1 MSFLPQLID
10 VQNYKAFESKLVASV
25 RWLIT
30 RVFEKEIPDKLRQVV
45 FLDSENRVSLS
56 VAVQTA
62 LTNGSLYGQ
71 AAARIFK
78 DGAMLQHRLEAIL
91 VALTQTGHSVSYRAV
106 GVTMV
111 QVTEEMLC
119 SAEPFDQLAHIAM
132 MDALMGL
139 YVRKTCTIER
149 AIEAVSR
156 YTSVDE
162 QERPMDSTDALLF
175 WINKICLLIRDDVE
189 KTGQPL
195 KGGSDGASGVIP
207 EMEDLYE
214 DLCDGCCAAALV
226 AFYVPQKLE
235 LTEICFND
243 PMSMTDCQYNLLL
256 IQRFCD
262 SLPSNPW
269 HFSTEDVLYMHESM
283 QVNVNAFLTDLF
295 DAFEPLRAEPEESPS
310 SLVASTSSPR
320 RFVPIQGI
328 PDLRAANLASR
339 PIHPPKTN
347 RFGVGGSLTGPRP
360 PRSMSVMSADSLA
373 GSRPSLPLSA
383 RLQQEQQW
391 GGNVTAFGQMQQ
403 QLDPS
408 TTNGGIAP
416 MSSFAAPGA
425 YPIHS
430 TTVTSSYSR
439 SDSLPAASMSIR
451 LALEEKRRVHTL
463 KKVLASTANEEE
475 RQEKSKAAF
484 FALMSKH
491 AKEADAVVAANP
503 SGTNDMMHTLTKQVL
518 DLQEKLEQ
526 MSMEREVERLTR
538 ATSQPSIYHDVSGS
552 QSARPFSNSGGA
564 AAIAGGGGHFAQ
576 PYTGA
581 NTQNEFYYSGMQQPQ
596 QQQQQYGY
604 EQPQFHAMR
613 PSLSNGVLNYTP
625 PPSQHQQQQPG
636 MGMQQQQMDGYGQN
650 QGYYTMQP
658 GGMHHMQQAA
668 AQAMQQ
674 KQQPQQMYGMPSV
687 MHQSAHAAF
696 SLHSTPHHQAQPPRP
711 PSAGP
716 LQQPMP
722 QLPNSMSY
730 PTQIAPPPQ
739 YNEAIA
745 MQQQQQQ
752 PMGIESTPPPAAHD
766 GFRLH
771 QTTTPV
777 SRLDPPLEL
786 NRNLT
791 NWGLTFRQGQRAR
804 RTWENETFVKSEHDL
819 VNQPENVPYAEESSG
834 LAQQSPAPISS
845 SLIGRSSRSREE
857 TPASGT
863 SGTSKMG
870 GSESEGP
877 PRDPTASSR
886 SSVGKENNGEETS
899 GRRTPSSVGGG
910 AEVAG
915 GGTGF
920 VVDATDDA
928 AAQDFDNMRMQA
940 KRDALLAK
948 TMKRK
953 SEITIKVDNI
963 EARNAERRAAERAKQ
978 EMADQRKIEK
988 EIQRQKILDEYK
1000 RKKVEKELG
1009 MDSARST
1016 SSMGRGSS
1024 QPPFA
1029 RTKSQG
1035 LTDAPRLPT
1044 GGGGGTLGRAR
1055 GQSNVDEAKK
1065 FSVASCAEPA
1075 LKLYAK
1081 AVPKSNRN
1089 LITNAL
1095 QFSVFPGAV
1104 SAESRN
1110 KVLGELAKSG
1120 AKHVLLLFRDHK
1132 CQYRGLYEWDQ
1143 VSDTVSRIHGTGP
1156 KMINEP
1162 MMQMMFKYESGGK
1175 VFNHIP
1181 TKHLSATIDGFTI
1194 KEELWQ
1200 KSKIP
1205 HSGAAPSHRLN

>member
-1 MSFLPQLID
+1 MSFLPQLVD
-10 VQNYKAFESKLVASV
+10 VQNYNAFEAKLVASV
-25 RWLIT
+25 HWLIT
-30 RVFEKEIPDKLRQVV
+30 RVFDREIPDKLRQIVQ
-45 FLDSENRVSLS
+45 LDGENRVVLS

-78 DGAMLQHRLEAIL
+78 DGAMLQHRLESIL
-91 VALTQTGHSVSYRAV
+91 VALTHAGSPVSYRA
-106 GVTMV
+106 GGSRMV
-111 QVTEEMLC
+111 QVTEAMLH
-119 SAEPFDQLAHIAM
+119 SAEPFDQMAHIAM
-132 MDALMGL
+132 MDGLMGV
-139 YVRKTCTIER
+139 YVRRTCTIER

-156 YTSVDE
+156 YT
-162 QERPMDSTDALLF
+162 T
-175 WINKICLLIRDDVE
+175 ICLLIRDDVE
-189 KTGQPL
+189 KSGTPL

-214 DLCDGCCAAALV
+214 DLCDGCCAAALT
-226 AFYVPQKLE
+226 AFYAPQKLD

-256 IQRFCD
+256 LQRFCD
-262 SLPSNPW
+262 SLPINPW

-295 DAFEPLRAEPEESPS
+295 DIFEPARTDSMEAPS
-310 SLVASTSSPR
+310 SASLTTATTSSPR
-320 RFVPIQGI
+320 RFVPISAI
-328 PDLRAANLASR
+328 PDLRAANSAAR
-339 PIHPPKTN
+339 PAHPPKTN
-347 RFGVGGSLTGPRP
+347 RFGVGGGSLTGPRP

-373 GSRPSLPLSA
+373 GARPSLPLSA

-391 GGNVTAFGQMQQ
+391 GGAVTGFGQQPQ
-403 QLDPS
+403 HDPAAAAA
-408 TTNGGIAP
+408 NGHA

-425 YPIHS
+425 SPIHS
-430 TTVTSSYSR
+430 TTVTTSSPYSR

-451 LALEEKRRVHTL
+451 LALEEKRREHQL
-463 KKVLASTANEEE
+463 KKVLASTATEAE
-475 RQEKSKAAF
+475 RQETSKAAF

-491 AKEADAVVAANP
+491 VKDGQKVPSSVAAA
-503 SGTNDMMHTLTKQVL
+503 DDHQHEMVDTLSRQVH
-518 DLQEKLEQ
+518 DLQAKLDQ

-538 ATSQPSIYHDVSGS
+538 ATSQPSIYHEVNSGS

-564 AAIAGGGGHFAQ
+564 AAIAACHFAQ
-576 PYTGA
+576 
-581 NTQNEFYYSGMQQPQ
+581 
-596 QQQQQYGY
+596 
-604 EQPQFHAMR
+604 FHQMR
-613 PSLSNGVLNYTP
+613 PSLSNGVLNYLP
-625 PPSQHQQQQPG
+625 PQG
-636 MGMQQQQMDGYGQN
+636 MGMQQMG
-650 QGYYTMQP
+650 
-658 GGMHHMQQAA
+658 GGMEA
-668 AQAMQQ
+668 
-674 KQQPQQMYGMPSV
+674 YGGQHNQ

-696 SLHSTPHHQAQPPRP
+696 SLHSTPVHQPLQQVQPPRP
-711 PSAGP
+711 PSTGP
-716 LQQPMP
+716 LQQPMQ

-739 YNEAIA
+739 YNEAMA
-745 MQQQQQQ
+745 MQQQQAQQ
-752 PMGIESTPPPAAHD
+752 MMTPPPVAAPPPAAAAAEG

-771 QTTTPV
+771 QATTPV

-791 NWGLTFRQGQRAR
+791 NWGLTYRQGQRAR

-819 VNQPENVPYAEESSG
+819 VNQPENVPYAEESHQ
-834 LAQQSPAPISS
+834 LQQQQPAPVSAV
-845 SLIGRSSRSREE
+845 LARAARTSRED
-857 TPASGT
+857 TPASGV
-863 SGTSKMG
+863 SGGGGGTTGGKMG

-877 PRDPTASSR
+877 PRDPTASS
-886 SSVGKENNGEETS
+886 NGDEVS
-899 GRRTPSSVGGG
+899 GGRRTPSSIIGGG
-910 AEVAG
+910 GGVTGDTG

-920 VVDATDDA
+920 VVEADDA

-953 SEITIKVDNI
+953 EEITQKVDTI

-978 EMADQRKIEK
+978 EMADQRKVEK

-1009 MDSARST
+1009 MDSARSV
-1016 SSMGRGSS
+1016 SSVGRGSS

-1035 LTDAPRLPT
+1035 LSETPRLPSS
-1044 GGGGGTLGRAR
+1044 GVASGSGTLGRAR
-1055 GQSNVDEAKK
+1055 GQSNVDEARRIA
-1065 FSVASCAEPA
+1065 VPSCAEPA
-1075 LKLYAK
+1075 LKLFAK
-1081 AVPKSNRN
+1081 PVAKSNRN

-1104 SAESRN
+1104 SADARN

-1143 VSDTVSRIHGTGP
+1143 VSDSVSRIDGKGP
-1156 KMINEP
+1156 KLISEQ

-1194 KEELWQ
+1194 KDEYWQ
-1200 KSKIP
+1200 KPKIP
-1205 HSGAAPSHRLN
+1205 HSGVPPLSHRQN

>member
-1 MSFLPQLID
+1 MSFLPPIVD
-10 VQNYKAFESKLVASV
+10 VQQYNAIEAKLVASV
-25 RWLIT
+25 RWLIA
-30 RVFEKEIPDKLRQVV
+30 RVFEKEIPDKLKQVILV
-45 FLDSENRVSLS
+45 DDENRVFLS

-78 DGAMLQHRLEAIL
+78 DGTMLHYRVHAIL
-91 VALTQTGHSVSYRAV
+91 VALAQAGHAASYRSV
-106 GVTMV
+106 GIQMV

-119 SAEPFDQLAHIAM
+119 SAEPFEQFAHIAM

-139 YVRKTCTIER
+139 YVRKTCSIER
-149 AIEAVSR
+149 AIESVSR
-156 YTSVDE
+156 YTSVE
-162 QERPMDSTDALLF
+162 EGERPMDSTDALLF
-175 WINKICLLIRDDVE
+175 WINKICLLIRDDAE
-189 KTGQPL
+189 KSQQPL
-195 KGGSDGASGVIP
+195 KGGADGTSGVIP

-214 DLCDGCCAAALV
+214 DLCDGCCVAALIS
-226 AFYVPQKLE
+226 FYFPHKLD
-235 LTEICFND
+235 LGEISFNEH
-243 PMSMTDCQYNLLL
+243 MSMTDCQYNLLL

-262 SLPSNPW
+262 SIPSNPW
-269 HFSTEDVLYMHESM
+269 HFSTEDILYMHESL
-283 QVNVNAFLTDLF
+283 QVNVNAFLADLF
-295 DAFEPLRAEPEESPS
+295 DVCEPIKNEPPDSSS

-328 PDLRAANLASR
+328 PDLRAANSAAR
-339 PIHPPKTN
+339 PAHPPKTS
-347 RFGVGGSLTGPRP
+347 RFGSMTGPRP

-373 GSRPSLPLSA
+373 GARPSLPLSA

-391 GGNVTAFGQMQQ
+391 GGNVTGFGQMQTSS
-403 QLDPS
+403 DHSNGSSTGPS
-408 TTNGGIAP
+408 GMA
-416 MSSFAAPGA
+416 SFAAA
-425 YPIHS
+425 SSISPIHS
-430 TTVTSSYSR
+430 ATVTSSPYSR
-439 SDSLPAASMSIR
+439 SDSLPVASMSIR
-451 LALEEKRRVHTL
+451 LALEEKRREHER
-463 KKVLASTANEEE
+463 KKVMASTATEAE

-484 FALMSKH
+484 FALMSKV
-491 AKEADAVVAANP
+491 KSNEVEASPAYSESDNLM
-503 SGTNDMMHTLTKQVL
+503 DTLSKQVM
-518 DLQEKLEQ
+518 DLQAKVEQ
-526 MSMEREVERLTR
+526 MTMERDGERLAR
-538 ATSQPSIYHDVSGS
+538 ATSQPSIYHDVNGL

-564 AAIAGGGGHFAQ
+564 AAIAAGQFAQ

-581 NTQNEFYYSGMQQPQ
+581 STQGEFYYSGMQQPQ

-604 EQPQFHAMR
+604 EQPQFHSMR
-613 PSLSNGVLNYTP
+613 PSLSNGVLNYLP
-625 PPSQHQQQQPG
+625 PQQQMQQPG
-636 MGMQQQQMDGYGQN
+636 MQQGYDGYGQN

-658 GGMHHMQQAA
+658 GGLHHMQQAA
-668 AQAMQQ
+668 AAAQPMQQ
-674 KQQPQQMYGMPSV
+674 QQQMYGMPPV
-687 MHQSAHAAF
+687 MHQSAHASF
-696 SLHSTPHHQAQPPRP
+696 SLHSTPQHQPMQPPRP
-711 PSAGP
+711 PSTGP
-716 LQQPMP
+716 LQQSP
-722 QLPNSMSY
+722 QLSNSMSY

-745 MQQQQQQ
+745 MQQQQH
-752 PMGIESTPPPAAHD
+752 MVVDAAPAAAD

-771 QTTTPV
+771 QNTTPV

-791 NWGLTFRQGQRAR
+791 NWGLTYRQGQRSR

-819 VNQPENVPYAEESSG
+819 VNQPENVPYAEEASG
-834 LAQQSPAPISS
+834 LQQGQQQSPAPLSVFS
-845 SLIGRSSRSREE
+845 RSSRSREE
-857 TPASGT
+857 TPASGISAA
-863 SGTSKMG
+863 SGGSSVGRMG

-877 PRDPTASSR
+877 PRDPAVSR
-886 SSVGKENNGEETS
+886 GSVGKENNGEEQG
-899 GRRTPSSVGGG
+899 GRRTPSQLG
-910 AEVAG
+910 AEG

-920 VVDATDDA
+920 VVEDDDA

-953 SEITIKVDNI
+953 EEITTKVDNI
-963 EARNAERRAAERAKQ
+963 EARHAERRAAEKAKQ

-988 EIQRQKILDEYK
+988 EIQRQKILDDYK

-1016 SSMGRGSS
+1016 SSVGRGSS

-1035 LTDAPRLPT
+1035 LTDTPRLAA
-1044 GGGGGTLGRAR
+1044 GGSAGGTIGRAR
-1055 GQSNVDEAKK
+1055 GQSNVDEARKI
-1065 FSVASCAEPA
+1065 SVASCAEPT

-1081 AVPKSNRN
+1081 ATPKSNRN

-1095 QFSVFPGAV
+1095 QFSVYPGAV
-1104 SAESRN
+1104 SADARN

-1156 KMINEP
+1156 KLINEP
-1162 MMQMMFKYESGGK
+1162 MMNMMFKYESGGK
-1175 VFNHIP
+1175 VFNNIP

-1194 KEELWQ
+1194 KDEYWQ
-1200 KSKIP
+1200 KPKIP
-1205 HSGAAPSHRLN
+1205 HSGAPSHRDN